1 MIVKATT
8 TEEDP
13 VTDAASQTSYDEV
26 PYPSLCYTQT
36 HPNRLA
42 TVAMLFGMTP
52 APVTHCRVL
61 ELGCASGGNLI
72 PMACWLSE
80 SEFVGIDYAARQ
92 IAEGRALTEA
102 LGLQNISLKHMDIL
116 DVGADLGQF
125 DYIVAHGLYSWVPPA
140 VQDKVLQICKQN
152 LAVNGVAY
160 VSYNTYPGWHM
171 LGMIRE
177 MMLFH
182 TRELTEPSARA
193 AGARALLDFL
203 VESLPSRTDAYSAFL
218 RDYRSALA
226 KDWKGTHSRRDAFL
240 LHDELEE
247 VNDPVYF
254 YQFAQQAARHGLQYL
269 GAADFSTM
277 VTDDFA
283 PEARQALAKMV
294 DNLVDL
300 EQYIDFLRHRTLR
313 RTLLCHEE
321 LVLNRKLTPE
331 QVEPFLVA
339 SQVKPE
345 SPDLDLRSLSVTKF
359 VAPSGATFS
368 TDHPVSKAAMLYL
381 AEVWPR
387 PVPFKALLSEASSRV
402 YLGSEPMHPE
412 VAARDA
418 SALGVNLLTA
428 YGHSGNMVELYL
440 DVPHF
445 VLKVS
450 DRPVACPLARLQS
463 PQSELVT
470 NLRHERVRLNAFE
483 QRLLPYLDGTR
494 DRVALA
500 DVMSELVSGGS
511 LVVREGD
518 RRVTDLAEARSIV
531 IQQMDR
537 ALQWLARAALL
548 VG

>member
-1 MIVKATT
+1 MIVKARTT
-8 TEEDP
+8 GEEP
-13 VTDAASQTSYDEV
+13 VTDTASQISYDEV

-72 PMACWLSE
+72 PMACRLAE

-92 IAEGRALTEA
+92 IAEGRLLTEA

-125 DYIVAHGLYSWVPPA
+125 NYIIAHGLYSWVPPA
-140 VQDKVLQICKQN
+140 VQDKVLGICKQN

-193 AGARALLDFL
+193 AEARALLDFL

-247 VNDPVYF
+247 VNDPLYF
-254 YQFAQQAARHGLQYL
+254 HQFAQRAARHGLQYL
-269 GAADFSTM
+269 GEADFSTM
-277 VTDDFA
+277 MTGDFS
-283 PEARQALAKMV
+283 PEVRQSLTKMV
-294 DNLVDL
+294 GNLVDL

-313 RTLLCHEE
+313 RTLLCHDDV
-321 LVLNRKLTPE
+321 VLHRKLRPE
-331 QVEPFLVA
+331 QVEPFLIA
-339 SQVKPE
+339 SRVKPE
-345 SPDLDLRSLSVTKF
+345 SPDLDLRSLSVAKF

-381 AEVWPR
+381 GEVWPR
-387 PVPFKALLSEASSRV
+387 PVPFDVLLSEASSRV
-402 YLGSEPMHPE
+402 YPNPERTDPE

-418 SALGVNLLTA
+418 SALGVNLLSA
-428 YGHSGNMVELYL
+428 YGHSGNMLELYL
-440 DVPHF
+440 AVPHF

-450 DRPVACPLARLQS
+450 DRPVACRLARLQS

-470 NLRHERVRLNAFE
+470 NLRHERVSLNAFE
-483 QRLLPYLDGTR
+483 QRVLPYLDGTR
-494 DRVALA
+494 DRAALIG
-500 DVMSELVSGGS
+500 VMCGLVSQGS

-518 RRVTDLAEARSIV
+518 RRVTDAAEARSIV
-531 IQQMDR
+531 VQQIDR

-548 VG
+548 VD